1 MIMAFAVINEKNNLE
16 NYQVLNTGFAWDR
29 HSFSHADRVNT
40 SLLNRQG
47 QRVFPKMNAKASGPL
62 DLVSEMV
69 KALHKINQP
78 TICGVNFSNNI
89 HQRPGSI

>member
-40 SLLNRQG
+40 VACLIDKVRESF
-47 QRVFPKMNAKASGPL
+47 QR
-62 DLVSEMV
+62 
-69 KALHKINQP
+69 
-78 TICGVNFSNNI
+78 
-89 HQRPGSI
+89 